1 MRVETLIICNFS
13 SDVNERIINK
23 QKTAKPIAGQGHDWH
38 PKGIRRPPCWE
49 IKPEC

>member
-1 MRVETLIICNFS
+1 MIGNFS

-23 QKTAKPIAGQGHDWH
+23 QKTAKPPARQGHDWH
-38 PKGIRRPPCWE
+38 LKGIRRPHCWE